1 MNSPLRDAM
10 ARANMTSS
18 RLARVCGVDP
28 KTVDRWLANP
38 SREPHARHRSAAS
51 QALGEEESVLWP
63 SVRQL
68 VKSGPDRELVQMYP
82 YRSAAPASLWR
93 QLIRGATRELT
104 FAGYTNYFL
113 WLEHANFGS
122 LLRQK
127 AAAGV
132 QVRFILGEPGHP
144 VTRQRELE
152 EDVPLSL
159 STRIE
164 VTLSELAKLRDA
176 SIEARYETAHVSL
189 SAFRFD
195 DDMIVT
201 PLLPGRIGHD
211 APMMHLRRAQDDGV
225 FDRFVGHVED
235 LWAKGRDVWTTPAAE
250 VADRA
255 QA

>member
-1 MNSPLRDAM
+1 
-10 ARANMTSS
+10 MTESK
-18 RLARVCGVDP
+18 LAETCGVDP
-28 KTVDRWLANP
+28 KTVSRWIAKP
-38 SREPHARHRSAAS
+38 EREPHARHRAAAS
-51 QALGEEESVLWP
+51 RALGEEETVLWP

-82 YRSAAPASLWR
+82 YRSAAPATLWR
-93 QLIRGATRELT
+93 QLIRGATSELT

-113 WLEHANFGS
+113 WLEHARFGD

-132 QVRFILGEPGHP
+132 RIRFVLGDPASP
-144 VTRQRELE
+144 VTRQRESE
-152 EDVPLSL
+152 EDVPLTL

-164 VTLSELAKLRDA
+164 VTLSELAKLRDT
-176 SIEARYETAHVSL
+176 SIETRYETGHVSL

-211 APMMHLRRAQDDGV
+211 APMMHLRRCQDDGV
-225 FDRFVGHVED
+225 FDRFAGHIED
-235 LWAKGRDVWTTPAAE
+235 LWAKGRDVWTIPTAE
-250 VADRA
+250 VAVDA

>member
-51 QALGEEESVLWP
+51 KALGEEEAVLWP
-63 SVRQL
+63 SVQQL

-93 QLIRGATRELT
+93 QLIRGATREMT

-113 WLEHANFGS
+113 RLEHANFGG

-127 AAAGV
+127 AEAGV

-144 VTRQRELE
+144 VTRQREPE
-152 EDVPLSL
+152 EGVPLSL

-164 VTLSELAKLRDA
+164 VTLSELAKLRDTP
-176 SIEARYETAHVSL
+176 IEARYETAHVSL
-189 SAFRFD
+189 SVFRFD

-225 FDRFVGHVED
+225 FDRFAGHIED
-235 LWAKGRDVWTTPAAE
+235 LWAKGRDVSVPAAE
-250 VADRA
+250 VVDRA